1 MIVPTLNLR
10 LSDFDSS
17 VLNSLA
23 ESTGRTK
30 TSLVVEAIR
39 NLNLELRE
47 ERGTTRLSAEDFDAF
62 MDKAVNP
69 EADPAVSAARK
80 RLLEFKPVW
89 ED

>member
-1 MIVPTLNLR
+1 MPTLNLR
-10 LSDFDSS
+10 LSDFDNS

-47 ERGTTRLSAEDFDAF
+47 ESGATRLSAEDFDSF
-62 MDKAVNP
+62 MDKVINP